1 MDFPAAVPRLGTPAA
16 TRALALTYGWFLPI
30 FIAPGRAPRAC
41 GRVRIGATAEEK
53 FAIRRPMRVA
63 LPVQKDGPRI
73 NEEITAREVQLIDH
87 EGHNR
92 GVVPIQ
98 QALETATTAGLDL
111 VEIAPNSAPPVV
123 KVMDYGKYKYQEQKK
138 AAEARK
144 KQKIVEIKEIKFRP
158 MIDDHDYDVK
168 MRSMRRFFEEGD
180 KVKVTLRF
188 RGREMAHQELGT
200 KLLDRV
206 RDDLTK
212 HAKVEQE
219 PKFEGRQM
227 VMVLAPR

>member
-1 MDFPAAVPRLGTPAA
+1 M
-16 TRALALTYGWFLPI
+16 
-30 FIAPGRAPRAC
+30 RAP
-41 GRVRIGATAEEK
+41 
-53 FAIRRPMRVA
+53 
-63 LPVQKDGPRI
+63 LPVQKDGLRV
-73 NEEITAREVQLIDH
+73 NEEIRAREVQLIDQN
-87 EGHNR
+87 GGNR
-92 GVVPIQ
+92 GVVEIRV
-98 QALETATTAGLDL
+98 ALELANEAGLDL
-111 VEIAPNSAPPVV
+111 VEISPNTTPPVC
-123 KVMDYGKYKYQEQKK
+123 KILDYGKYKYQAQKK

-144 KQKIVEIKEIKFRP
+144 KQKVVEVKEIKLRP

-188 RGREMAHQELGT
+188 RGREMAHQELGV

-206 RDDLTK
+206 RDDLAK
-212 HAKVEQE
+212 LAKVEQE